1 MATASIN
8 PVNLKILQIQIQT
21 EYSDDFRGDGIV
33 QRENW
38 KPFRL
43 DQLGFVGRG
52 RSRSRPRNDPT
63 LYGGPYPL
71 FETGDIKSADLY
83 LSKSKKTYS
92 EKGLAQSKLWNPDTL
107 CITIAANIAET
118 AILKIKACFPDSVV
132 GFVADPEKTDVRYI
146 KYYIDFIKLQMQ
158 NISQGTTQDNLSVEK
173 LLSFDFCTPPLNT
186 QRKIAAILSTYDDL
200 IENNTRRIEI
210 LEEMAQAIYREWF
223 VEFRFP
229 GHEGV
234 EMVES
239 ELGLIPQGWEL
250 DIIDELIDFKS
261 GYAFKSNTF
270 TDQGNYNIVTIKNV
284 KDGEF
289 QPVCDNRIS
298 NLPSNLPDHCHLKNG
313 DILLSLTGYIGRVC
327 LTYGKNYLLNQRVAK
342 LVPNNPDHHPFFYIM
357 FRQRDLQLR
366 LETIATGV
374 AQQNLSPIKAGKLI
388 CLVPSPS
395 LLTQF
400 SNLVRPYI
408 NQILNL
414 NQKNANLRQ
423 TRDIL
428 LPKLISGEIDVSEL
442 DIDTN

>member
-1 MATASIN
+1 M
-8 PVNLKILQIQIQT
+8 
-21 EYSDDFRGDGIV
+21 

-52 RSRSRPRNDPT
+52 RSRSRPRNDPA

-132 GFVADPEKTDVRYI
+132 GFVADTEKADVRYI

-173 LLSFDFCTPPLNT
+173 LLSFEFYAPLLNT
-186 QRKIAAILSTYDDL
+186 QRKIAAVLSAYDDL
-200 IENNTRRIEI
+200 IENNTRRIKI
-210 LEEMAQAIYREWF
+210 LEEMASAIYREGF

-239 ELGLIPQGWEL
+239 ELGLIPQGWEVKQL
-250 DIIDELIDFKS
+250 GEICHVIIGLSPKSEFYNETGEGLPFHQGVTDFGERFPTDRIYCTVQKRVTEADDILFSVRAPVGRI
-261 GYAFKSNTF
+261 
-270 TDQGNYNIVTIKNV
+270 NIANKKIVI
-284 KDGEF
+284 G
-289 QPVCDNRIS
+289 RGLSAIRS
-298 NLPSNLPDHCHLKNG
+298 KNG
-313 DILLSLTGYIGRVC
+313 NQAFLLQQLKDKFQEEDTMGSGSIFNAIRKTD
-327 LTYGKNYLLNQRVAK
+327 LLEI
-342 LVPNNPDHHPFFYIM
+342 P
-357 FRQRDLQLR
+357 
-366 LETIATGV
+366 
-374 AQQNLSPIKAGKLI
+374 
-388 CLVPSPS
+388 
-395 LLTQF
+395 LLTPTESVIGKF
-400 SNLVRPYI
+400 EEIVNPIFAELANLT
-408 NQILNL
+408 L
-414 NQKNANLRQ
+414 KNANLRN
-423 TRDIL
+423 TRDLL
-428 LPKLISGEIDVSEL
+428 LPKLISGELDVSDL
-442 DIDTN
+442 TIKIRV